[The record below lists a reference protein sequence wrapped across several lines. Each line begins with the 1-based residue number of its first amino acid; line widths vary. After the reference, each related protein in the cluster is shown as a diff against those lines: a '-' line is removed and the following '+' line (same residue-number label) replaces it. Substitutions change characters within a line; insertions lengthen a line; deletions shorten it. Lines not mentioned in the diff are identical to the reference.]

1 MARQFTTVNIGAYF
15 SRTLTNYNA
24 FPNFP
29 VNIDCWNMRHWYESD
44 FVNGAE
50 TTSLSGNSVPGLSGQ
65 RPMLDLMLD
74 NSNPTNSANIRAL
87 LQFSTNQF
95 NRVAV
100 PTSSPEAI
108 FTAQSISGQNI
119 TIPIGVGANTS
130 AANFYVGLSVYN
142 NNSNRANQYVRITVY
157 NPTSRVC
164 TVEGSMAGWQ
174 TGDGFQVVAEP
185 NMPTYIGVRTDSSN
199 APLEYYVLT
208 NSIFGIN
215 RDLTINKQIITLNL
229 RGRLRRNFI
238 RTEAQV

>member
-15 SRTLTNYNA
+15 SRTLVNYNA

-87 LQFSTNQF
+87 LQFSANQF

-100 PTSSPEAI
+100 PTSSPEAT
-108 FTAQSISGQNI
+108 FNATSISGQNI
-119 TIPIGVGANTS
+119 TIPSGSGALGIGS
-130 AANFYVGLSVYN
+130 YYIGLSVYN
-142 NNSNRANQYVRITVY
+142 TNSNRANQYVRITAY
-157 NPTSRVC
+157 TSSRVC

-174 TGDGFQVVAEP
+174 TGDDYQVVAEP
-185 NMPTYIGVRTDSSN
+185 NMPTYIGVRSDSTS

-215 RDLTINKQIITLNL
+215 RELTINKQIITLNL
-229 RGRLRRNFI
+229 RGRLRRNSI